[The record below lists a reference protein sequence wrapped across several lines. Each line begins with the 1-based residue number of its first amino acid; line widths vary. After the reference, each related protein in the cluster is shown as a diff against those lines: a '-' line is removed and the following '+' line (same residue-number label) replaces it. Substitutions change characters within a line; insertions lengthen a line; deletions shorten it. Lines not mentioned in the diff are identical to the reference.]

1 MKMLLRYNLI
11 CLVAVLVTGCGGG
24 SSSSSNPVERTIP
37 SAPKQAEFFNTDGAL
52 VSRMQFQYPDELTIN
67 AQLHAI
73 GADMLWD
80 TEDDTSHPFLEC
92 LYMSAPTPLLRYPD
106 LYFLGMARSPLGAV
120 ALAQLSLPYYDG
132 QMIKCPVRSGR
143 RLLQES
149 GYVGSLFMPA
159 LGDSYSY
166 LINAELEHFVGTA
179 TEVIDYEF
187 FGLDRT
193 VAEAK
198 ELIEYEWS
206 GEDSSVV
213 PEPDLPIVVDHTQT
227 TTVLYDAE
235 QRPISIDLVADS
247 PWTALLDEYC
257 VDGETLDIHFMLLR
271 ACSSAHE
278 TLFYRYLGD
287 SVEQDVQRYNGSNL
301 AGIYTSTSTR
311 TASSVIVHSGTADDG
326 PTSGSG
332 YQSYPFNESEQV
344 TATASNSYGY
354 DRIWGT
360 VDDLH
365 ISFDTYHYDD
375 NGRLSET
382 RFAGQKQQ
390 TYDYYPNGKLKQVDV
405 FDNQSDIPA
414 RRTLVSYR
422 HGSPA
427 QITVQNRFE
436 DPDDGYVLQ
445 TRIVVE
451 FASSEETWP
460 ALFTPIALFPEML
473 PPSVDDLLRF
483 QPHR

>member
-1 MKMLLRYNLI
+1 MKTLLRYNLI

-24 SSSSSNPVERTIP
+24 SSSSSNPVERTIR
-37 SAPKQAEFFNTDGAL
+37 SAPIQADFFDTDGTL
-52 VSRMQFQYPDELTIN
+52 VSRIQFQYPDELTIN
-67 AQLHAI
+67 AQLHSI

-80 TEDDTSHPFLEC
+80 TEDDTSHMYLQC

-106 LYFLGMARSPLGAV
+106 LYFLGMAPSPLGIT
-120 ALAQLSLPYYDG
+120 ALAQLGLPYDG

-149 GYVGSLFMPA
+149 GYVSSLFMPS
-159 LGDSYSY
+159 LGDSFSY
-166 LINAELEHFVGTA
+166 LINAELENFGGTA

-187 FGLDRT
+187 IGLDRT

-198 ELIEYEWS
+198 ELIEYEWP

-227 TTVLYDAE
+227 TTVLYDVN
-235 QRPISIDLVADS
+235 QRPLSIDLIADS

-257 VDGETLDIHFMLLR
+257 VDGETIDIHLMLLR
-271 ACSSAHE
+271 DCSSAHK

-301 AGIYTSTSTR
+301 AGISTSTATR
-311 TASSVIVHSGTADDG
+311 LASSVIVHSGTVDDG

-332 YQSYPFNESEQV
+332 YQSYPFNEAEQV
-344 TATASNSYGY
+344 TATVSSSY
-354 DRIWGT
+354 DFDATWGT
-360 VDDLH
+360 EDDLH
-365 ISFDTYHYDD
+365 FVFNTYHYDD
-375 NGRLSET
+375 NGRLSEV
-382 RFAGQKQQ
+382 RYAGRKQQ
-390 TYDYYPNGKLKQVDV
+390 AYDYYQNGNLKQVDV
-405 FDNQSDIPA
+405 FDSQSDVPA
-414 RRTLVSYR
+414 RRKQISYR

-427 QITVQNRFE
+427 QITVQYRVE
-436 DPDDGYVLQ
+436 DPDDGYVLK
-445 TRIVVE
+445 TRIVIK
-451 FASSEETWP
+451 FAPSEETW
-460 ALFTPIALFPEML
+460 AELFAPIALPPEML
-473 PPSVDDLLRF
+473 PPSIDDLMRF